1 MKRWRPFG
9 LPLHRVVLA
18 YGTSALAMIVW
29 TVASILLFNLTEAGL
44 IEAGLLQHGGLLSKL
59 LFGVF
64 VLVVWLVP
72 LAQVGRR
79 VDAYFSRDFYE
90 PLEFDFSGRNDI
102 FSLDMSDYR
111 PEHVK
116 LALKG
121 FFKQAARN
129 RKKVVGIFMS
139 TSMLERLS
147 LKQGSA
153 DPLFRG
159 VPVTTGHTIF
169 VGTIEVTVAAA

>member
-1 MKRWRPFG
+1 MARWRPFG

-18 YGTSALAMIVW
+18 YATSALAMIVW
-29 TVASILLFNLTEAGL
+29 TVVSILLFNLTEAGL
-44 IEAGLLQHGGLLSKL
+44 IEAGLLEHGGVLSKL
-59 LFGVF
+59 LFAVF

-72 LAQVGRR
+72 LAIVGRR

-90 PLEFDFSGRNDI
+90 PMEFDFSGRNDI
-102 FSLDMSDYR
+102 FSLDLSGCR

-116 LALKG
+116 FVLKG

-129 RKKVVGIFMS
+129 RKKVVGIYMS
-139 TSMLERLS
+139 ESMLERLN

-153 DPLFRG
+153 DRFFRG

-169 VGTIEVTVAAA
+169 VSTIEVTVASA